1 MNRRVL
7 ALLGATTLLLSGVMG
22 ATASAAGWSV
32 TVLASGLDNPR
43 GVAVGATGT
52 VFVAEG
58 GTGAAGSGQ
67 IAAWRHGSLVTA
79 VGGLPSIVSPEG
91 DVSGP
96 TNVAARGNGSLVFT
110 IGGGPQGFDTLRRA
124 TPARILADIQAYRD
138 AHPKPA
144 CDPNANPE
152 IWCDLDQPAAPTDSN
167 AYGLALV
174 PGGALVTDA
183 AGDQL
188 LLVSP
193 NGRVQSVAKFPNEIV
208 STSHIPGF
216 PAPFI
221 PAEPVPTTV
230 TAGPDGAWYVG
241 ELKGFPFTPGASRI
255 WRIAP
260 WARNVTCDPTATS
273 GACTLFADGFTS
285 VTGMAFGP
293 DRSLYVVEIVKNG
306 VLGLFNGTDVTGAL
320 IRYKGGVQTELV
332 AGQLTA
338 PGDVA
343 VSRSGTLYVSNKSVC
358 DSTGAPVPPLCGAGG
373 ELLQITP

>member
-1 MNRRVL
+1 MHRRIRV
-7 ALLGATTLLLSGVMG
+7 ALGATILLLSGVMSG
-22 ATASAAGWSV
+22 TAVAAGPSV
-32 TVLASGLDNPR
+32 KVLASGLDDPR
-43 GVAVGATGT
+43 GVAIGPFGSVL
-52 VFVAEG
+52 VAEG
-58 GTGAAGSGQ
+58 GTGAAGSGK
-67 IAAWRHGSLVTA
+67 IAVWWHGSLWTA
-79 VGGLPSIVSPEG
+79 VRGLPSILSPEG

-96 TNVAARGNGSLVFT
+96 TNVAVGGFGALAFT

-124 TPARILADIQAYRD
+124 WPGRILADIQAYRD

-144 CDPNANPE
+144 CLPTANPE
-152 IWCDLDQPAAPTDSN
+152 IWCDLDQPANPTDSN

-174 PGGALVTDA
+174 EGGALVTDA

-193 NGRVQSVAKFPNEIV
+193 NGHIRSVAKFPNEIV

-230 TAGPDGAWYVG
+230 AVGPDGAWYVG

-260 WARNVTCDPTATS
+260 WARNVTCDAAAPTR
-273 GACTLFADGFTS
+273 ACSLFADGFTS
-285 VTGMAFGP
+285 ITGMSFGP
-293 DRSLYVVEIVKNG
+293 DGSLYVVEIVKNG
-306 VLGLFNGTDVTGAL
+306 VLGLFNGTDFTGGL
-320 IRYKGGVQTELV
+320 IRYKGGVQTEMI

-343 VSRSGTLYVSNKSVC
+343 VSRNGTLYVSNKSVC
-358 DSTGAPVPPLCGAGG
+358 TGTGQPVPALCGDGG
-373 ELLQITP
+373 ELLQIRP